1 MSAIAASL
9 IGAGV
14 AAGGNIFSLYEQN
27 RLNESYYN
35 QFLSPVAQKRQ
46 MLAAGINPNAA
57 AQGISGSFNP
67 SFQSASASEAAGV
80 SGEVGELLANS
91 VNMEAVRRNTDADTD
106 NVKTDTEGKK
116 IENEWNQQ
124 TFQARIDELAKKNQW
139 SDEDIKRMQAFN
151 KYADDLY
158 NWNSQKA
165 KQDVEN
171 AKKQWELFKSEIS
184 KNEKLA
190 ELYDEQTGE
199 VNQHKQ
205 KLYWETEYQKWFT
218 NYCKDNNIMPGTP
231 ESEYLR
237 NSLILADA
245 DPDSSEAKDAKQFV
259 DTMDKCTEDI
269 ANDKAKGATV
279 GAVQSTVENDP
290 QAALKKRYY
299 DMMEAELKPI
309 EDQIKKWT
317 AKRNKFQPG
326 NPNYKQCDKEIR
338 SLKRNYSRATNK
350 WRRKMRHVD
359 KGGSAGASAFG
370 FGANVGT

>member
-14 AAGGNIFSLYEQN
+14 AAGGNIFSMYEQN
-27 RLNESYYN
+27 RLNEHYYN
-35 QFLSPVAQKRQ
+35 TFLSPVAQKRQ
-46 MLAAGINPNAA
+46 MMAAGINSNAA

-67 SFQSASASEAAGV
+67 TFQSASASESAGV
-80 SGEVGELLANS
+80 SGEIGELLANS
-91 VNMEAVRRNTDADTD
+91 VNLEAVRRNTDADTE
-106 NVKTDTEGKK
+106 NTKSDTRGKDL
-116 IENEWNQQ
+116 ENDFNEQ
-124 TFQARIDELAKKNQW
+124 TFEQRVLAIAKQNQW
-139 SDEDIKRMQAFN
+139 SDEEIKRMQAFN

-190 ELYDEQTGE
+190 DLYDAQTGE
-199 VNQHKQ
+199 VNQHKR

-218 NYCKDNNIMPGTP
+218 NYCKDNNIMPGSP
-231 ESEYLR
+231 EAEYLR
-237 NSLILADA
+237 NSLIIADG
-245 DPDSSEAKDAKQFV
+245 DTDSPEYKDAKEFV

-269 ANDKAKGATV
+269 AKDKAAGATA

-290 QAALKKRYY
+290 QSALKKRYF
-299 DMMEAELKPI
+299 DMMDAELKPI
-309 EDQIKKWT
+309 EKQIRRWE
-317 AKRNKFQPG
+317 AKRDKFPVG
-326 NPNYKQCDKEIR
+326 NPNRNYCEKHLR
-338 SLKRNYSRATNK
+338 SLRRQLSRATNK

-370 FGANVGT
+370 FGANFGN